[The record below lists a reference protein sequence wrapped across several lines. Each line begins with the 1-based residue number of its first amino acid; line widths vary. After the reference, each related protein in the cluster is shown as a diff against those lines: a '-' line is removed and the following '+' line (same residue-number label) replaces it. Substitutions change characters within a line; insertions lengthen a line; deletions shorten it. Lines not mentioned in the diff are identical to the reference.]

1 MLKTKKMPNE
11 VWAEVVDRVVYLLNR
26 CSIKE
31 LNNMTL
37 QKVWNARKPSVI
49 HLKVFG
55 SVTYMHIDDQVKTK
69 LDDKSKTMIFVDNDQ
84 KFK

>member
-1 MLKTKKMPNE
+1 MPNE

-69 LDDKSKTMIFVDNDQ
+69 LNDKSKTMIFVDNDQ

>member
-1 MLKTKKMPNE
+1 
-11 VWAEVVDRVVYLLNR
+11 
-26 CSIKE
+26 
-31 LNNMTL
+31 MTL